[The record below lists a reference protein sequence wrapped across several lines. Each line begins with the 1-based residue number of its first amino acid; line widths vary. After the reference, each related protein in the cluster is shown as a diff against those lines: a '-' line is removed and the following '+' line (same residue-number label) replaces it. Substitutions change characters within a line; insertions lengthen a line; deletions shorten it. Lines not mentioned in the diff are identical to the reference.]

1 MDAREWLGLEPTHN
15 PRRWYLPV
23 VPGISTGGGFLFGG
37 CGLGAAIAAMEGA
50 TGRPVVWATAQYLS
64 FARPGTIMDID
75 VTIAVDGRQT
85 TQARATG
92 HVGGTEILTVNAAL
106 GSRDFP
112 ESGSGPSAPTFPRP
126 ADCPPR
132 ESRWNVGDSILSRAR
147 PAVGR
152 SGRRKRPLL
161 GVDPDARSAQDVS
174 APALAVLGDYVPLGL
189 GATLESEV
197 TSNSLDNT
205 LRVGRL
211 VPTEWVL
218 VDIRVNVV
226 ANGFG
231 HGSVLPLGRGRHPH
245 GHRQPG
251 ALVRLWQGEGY
262 RPATA
267 GSDDDHGPRT
277 RRDRS
282 RGSGRSPDH
291 AGSFANRERC
301 SATA

>member
-75 VTIAVDGRQT
+75 VTVAVDGRQT

-112 ESGSGPSAPTFPRP
+112 EDGQWAERPTVPP
-126 ADCPPR
+126 PDDCPPR
-132 ESRWNVGDSILSRAR
+132 ESRWNVGDSILSRLDQRWAD
-147 PAVGR
+147 PGDG
-152 SGRRKRPLL
+152 SGRCSVWTRMPDLL
-161 GVDPDARSAQDVS
+161 NVS
-174 APALAVLGDYVPLGL
+174 APALGVLGDYVPLGL
-189 GATLESEV
+189 GATLTSEV

-205 LRVGRL
+205 LRVARV

-231 HGSVLPLGRGRHPH
+231 HGSVFLWAEDGTLLATAS
-245 GHRQPG
+245 QS
-251 ALVRLWQGEGY
+251 ALVRLWKGEGY

-267 GSDDDHGPRT
+267 EE
-277 RRDRS
+277 
-282 RGSGRSPDH
+282 PDPAADGQSSEH
-291 AGSFANRERC
+291 PKPLR
-301 SATA
+301 